1 MSAPR
6 NVCLLAVCMEANERL
21 RALLGEAD
29 AASAVQRCRAH
40 VERTV
45 DSAGGQRVPAA
56 AAADSTML
64 LATFANCDLAL
75 ATAHAML
82 ERAHELPLPA
92 GVRQPLRVGLHYGAA
107 SGNGDAEAVGRLA
120 RLAQPEQILA
130 SGPVLMLLSP
140 QARTTVSAQA
150 QSSAEGEHPDWPVFV
165 LDRRLA
171 GLVTII
177 APGARLT
184 QRLRLRHQHD
194 VVFVEE
200 HRPVLLVGREL
211 GNDVVIMDARA
222 SRQHARIER
231 MRDGFLLTDSSTNGS
246 YVIVDGRDEQKV
258 HRASLL
264 LSGAGRIGCGFSTA
278 EVDSDLVFFDLV

>member
-107 SGNGDAEAVGRLA
+107 SGNGDAEAAGRLA

-130 SGPVLMLLSP
+130 GGPVLMLLSP

-150 QSSAEGEHPDWPVFV
+150 PAQFSRRGARTLRPWPLPSTKWLPSWPSSVTSQCSMILAPAA
-165 LDRRLA
+165 RAARAKA
-171 GLVTII
+171 GLTRRGL
-177 APGARLT
+177 A
-184 QRLRLRHQHD
+184 
-194 VVFVEE
+194 
-200 HRPVLLVGREL
+200 
-211 GNDVVIMDARA
+211 
-222 SRQHARIER
+222 
-231 MRDGFLLTDSSTNGS
+231 
-246 YVIVDGRDEQKV
+246 
-258 HRASLL
+258 
-264 LSGAGRIGCGFSTA
+264 
-278 EVDSDLVFFDLV
+278 